1 MTAEAQTAARAGRFR
16 ATYRVQFN
24 DDFTFAD
31 AERLVPY
38 FAALGISHLYASP
51 VFSARAGSA
60 HGYDMVDPTRISESL
75 GGEEGFRSLAAALR
89 AEGIGLILD
98 IVPNHMAADAA
109 NPFWMDALE
118 FGATAQSAATFDI
131 DFSKPIALPWLGD
144 DVKEAIEA
152 LRFDAAAG
160 RIEAVVAGNGV
171 PLRPSSVA
179 MLLDRIG
186 AIEAAEAFRA
196 LDGESDE
203 AAITEA
209 RAALRTAAAAAPEA
223 FARALESA
231 DRTAL
236 HATQHWR
243 ALPWRQTEALNYRRF
258 FEVSHLVGVRI
269 EDPAVFEMVHRLPLA
284 LVREGLVEGL
294 RIDHIDGLSDPAGY
308 ASDLRAATS
317 EDTLILIEK
326 ILGRDEPLRDW
337 PIDGTTGYERL
348 NLINA
353 AFVSARGRERLQ
365 RALEEEGLIEGD
377 PDRRLFDAKMTVI
390 DRSFRPELSRLAD
403 RAAVLPGL
411 DGLPRGTL
419 TAALAAL
426 LAAFPV
432 YRSYIDALPASPEDE
447 ALWREALRRLERLAP
462 GDAAAAGTIVEAAL
476 GEGGE
481 AGQRFRIAFQQ
492 LSGPAMAKGYEDT
505 ELYRS
510 VALTS
515 VNEVGSDLGAE
526 TPDGEALHA
535 DFAAFSLGGQT
546 PLATH
551 DTKRGADT
559 RARLNLLSHDP
570 EDWLA
575 HVARWRQRHAGLK
588 RDGAPDALDEWL
600 IYQTLFAAWPIT
612 TERARGY
619 FEKALREAKRH
630 GSWTDPDTAYE
641 EALHSFVAELI
652 EGESGAEFRTEI
664 EALHDRLAADA
675 ARFGLGQTVL
685 QLTLPGIPD
694 IYRGTELADLSLVDP
709 DNRRPVDWEKRITLA
724 EGPLEAA
731 PADDREGV
739 GKLAAIRA
747 VLALRARHPALFA
760 APYEAVPLVQEGWFA
775 FKRVAEEGTLVVAL
789 PVTPE
794 AAKAAALDAGAALP
808 DGDYQRVLPPGGS
821 VSIVG
826 GRLAIDPDHPVTV
839 LAHLEP
845 SSVPAA

>member
-24 DDFTFAD
+24 DNFTFAD
-31 AERLVPY
+31 AERLAPY
-38 FAALGISHLYASP
+38 LAALGISHLYASP
-51 VFSARAGSA
+51 IFAARAGSA
-60 HGYDMVDPTRISESL
+60 HGYDMVDPTRISDAL
-75 GGEEGFRSLAAALR
+75 GGEAGFRRLAAALR
-89 AEGIGLILD
+89 AKGIGIILD

-109 NPFWMDALE
+109 NPYWMDVLE
-118 FGATAQSAATFDI
+118 FGKAAASAGVFDI
-131 DFSKPIALPWLGD
+131 DFSRPIALPWVGD
-144 DVKEAIEA
+144 DVSEPIES
-152 LRFDAAAG
+152 LRLDAAAG

-171 PLRPSSVA
+171 PLRPASVA
-179 MLLDRIG
+179 LLLDRIG
-186 AIEAAEAFRA
+186 ALEAAEAFRSLEA
-196 LDGESDE
+196 EADE
-203 AAITEA
+203 AAIAAA
-209 RAALRTAAAAAPEA
+209 RAALRTAAAAAPDA
-223 FARALESA
+223 FARALQSA
-231 DRTAL
+231 DLTAL
-236 HATQHWR
+236 HTTQHWR
-243 ALPWRQTEALNYRRF
+243 AVPWRRTEALNYRRF
-258 FEVSHLVGVRI
+258 FEVSHLVGVRA

-284 LVREGLVEGL
+284 LVREGLVQGL
-294 RIDHIDGLSDPAGY
+294 RVDHIDGLCDPAGY
-308 ASDLRAATS
+308 AGALRDAAG

-353 AFVSARGRERLQ
+353 AFVSARGRARLQ
-365 RALEEEGLIEGD
+365 RALEDEGLIEGS
-377 PDRRLFDAKMTVI
+377 PERRLFDAKHAVL
-390 DRSFRPELSRLAD
+390 DRSFRPELARLAD
-403 RAAVLPGL
+403 RAAKLPGL
-411 DGLPRGTL
+411 EAVPRGAL
-419 TAALAAL
+419 TATLAAL

-432 YRSYIDALPASPEDE
+432 YRSYIDALPASLEDE
-447 ALWREALRRLERLAP
+447 ALWREALRRLEHLSP
-462 GDAAAAGTIVEAAL
+462 GDAAAAGQIVEAAL
-476 GEGGE
+476 GAGGE
-481 AGQRFRIAFQQ
+481 PGDLFRTAFQQ

-526 TPDGEALHA
+526 TPAGDALHA
-535 DFAAFSLGGQT
+535 SFAAFSLGGQT

-575 HVARWRQRHAGLK
+575 HVKRWRERHAGLK
-588 RDGAPDALDEWL
+588 QNDAPDALDEWL

-641 EALHSFVAELI
+641 EALHGFVAELI
-652 EGESGAEFRTEI
+652 EGEGGADFRSDI
-664 EALHDRLAADA
+664 EALHQRLAADA

-709 DNRRPVDWEKRITLA
+709 DNRRPVDWERRIALA

-731 PADDREGV
+731 PAGDREGV
-739 GKLAAIRA
+739 AKLAAIRA
-747 VLALRARHPALFA
+747 LLALRAAHPALFA
-760 APYEAVPLVQEGWFA
+760 APYEAVPLRQEGWFA
-775 FKRVAEEGTLVVAL
+775 FKRVAEEGTLFVAL
-789 PVTPE
+789 PVTP
-794 AAKAAALDAGAALP
+794 AAARATALDTGTALR
-808 DGDYQRVLPPGGS
+808 DGDFTRVLPPEGTVS
-821 VSIVG
+821 VAG

-839 LAHLEP
+839 LAHP
-845 SSVPAA
+845 GASSGPAT